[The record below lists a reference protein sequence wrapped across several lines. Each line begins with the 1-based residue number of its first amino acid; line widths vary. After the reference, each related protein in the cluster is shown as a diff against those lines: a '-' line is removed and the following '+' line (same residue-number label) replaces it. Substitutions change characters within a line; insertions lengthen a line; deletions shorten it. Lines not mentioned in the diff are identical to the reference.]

1 MMKPIFI
8 LIRWQQYLKNLFIF
22 LPLFF
27 VGKITQLDLLVNAIF
42 AFLAFCLVAS
52 SVYILNDYKDIA
64 QDKKHPQKK
73 YRPLAAQTIS
83 KSHAVLLMI
92 VLFVSGVLL
101 MVSFSFASL
110 PYLAIYIIINIAYC
124 FGLKNIAVLD
134 IFCIAIGFV
143 LRLFVG
149 SSATDT
155 TLSMWIVIMTF
166 LLALFIVLAK
176 RRDDFLILLDTN
188 SKVRKDIGSYNLQ
201 FIDAV
206 MMITASV
213 NIVCYILYT
222 VSPSI
227 IERLQSE
234 YLYSTS
240 FFVILGII
248 RYLQITFVEKNSSSP
263 TQIVL
268 KDRFMQITILLW
280 LLSFGWIIYF

>member
-27 VGKITQLDLLVNAIF
+27 AGKITQLDLLVNAIF

-83 KSHAVLLMI
+83 KTHAVLLMI
-92 VLFVSGVLL
+92 VLFVAGVLL

-110 PYLAIYIIINIAYC
+110 SYLAIYIIINIAYC

>member
-27 VGKITQLDLLVNAIF
+27 VGQITQLDLLVNAIF

-92 VLFVSGVLL
+92 VLFVAGVLL